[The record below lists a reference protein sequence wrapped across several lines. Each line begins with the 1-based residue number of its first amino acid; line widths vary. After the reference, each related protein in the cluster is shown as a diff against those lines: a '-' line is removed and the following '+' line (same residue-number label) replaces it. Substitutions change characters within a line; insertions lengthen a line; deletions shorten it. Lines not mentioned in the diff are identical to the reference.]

1 MRRLL
6 PLLVALPAIAA
17 PAAAA
22 ETTTSSGRIT
32 TLTPSRIAIAGSR
45 LVSCRIGPDSPPLT
59 QGFAVGRQVVI
70 SCREGL
76 LTGIRPA
83 ALAPVPAPGPATT
96 VSSASAHSS
105 ASGRP
110 VTSTDLVG
118 KNVTITALDPTSITV
133 AAGSVQV
140 SCRLAA
146 ASPSLTGYRAG
157 ERVARVECQ
166 NGRLTTIVHS

>member
-6 PLLVALPAIAA
+6 PLVVVLPVIAA
-17 PAAAA
+17 PAVAG
-22 ETTTSSGRIT
+22 EPTTSSGRIT

-45 LVSCRIGPDSPPLT
+45 LVSCRIGPGSPQLA

-70 SCREGL
+70 SCRAGL

-83 ALAPVPAPGPATT
+83 APAPAAGPATI

-118 KNVTITALDPTSITV
+118 KNVTITALDPRSITV
-133 AAGSVQV
+133 AAGSVKV

-146 ASPSLTGYRAG
+146 ASPDLTPFHAG
-157 ERVARVECQ
+157 EQVARVECQ
-166 NGRLTTIVHS
+166 NGRLTRIARS